1 MESDIFEKY
10 NVRKVGNIK
19 EKFKC
24 ITRVTFKALIIGTIV
39 LEALNIPYFLE
50 SNKTSDYV
58 EEHSIETIY
67 DADDDYAISPYIY
80 DENTEAYL
88 KSDDLFSSDGGTL
101 PVGQFDDNNYG
112 LSHDIEGAENNHGCI
127 FKDSRNSEGLSDDFT
142 LIYGHNIVAPSG
154 DRFLF
159 SKLSQFADS
168 DSYKATKTP
177 QQMLDKTKGID
188 YYDEYGHYSLD
199 IFASGVYDASD
210 AYNWV
215 GDFDDEND
223 FQQKMNEIMSES
235 DIKTDVVPHFGD
247 KIVCLWTCP
256 YRNSSDHKGNNRV
269 LVFARARQ
277 LEKYKDLEVSKTL

>member
-1 MESDIFEKY
+1 M
-10 NVRKVGNIK
+10 
-19 EKFKC
+19 
-24 ITRVTFKALIIGTIV
+24 
-39 LEALNIPYFLE
+39 E

-58 EEHSIETIY
+58 KEHSIETIY
-67 DADDDYAISPYIY
+67 DADDDYAISPYTY

-88 KSDDLFSSDGGTL
+88 K
-101 PVGQFDDNNYG
+101 
-112 LSHDIEGAENNHGCI
+112 
-127 FKDSRNSEGLSDDFT
+127 SDDFT

-154 DRFLF
+154 DKFLF
-159 SKLSQFADS
+159 SKLSQFADN

-177 QQMLDKTKGID
+177 QQMLDKTKEID

-210 AYNWV
+210 IYNWA
-215 GDFDDEND
+215 GNFTDESD

-235 DIKTDVVPHFGD
+235 DIKTDVVPNFGD

-277 LEKYKDLEVSKTL
+277 LEKYNDFEINKTL